1 MICFRDAMG
10 FEYNTTVPFND
21 YGPNKP
27 SNLYIDGE
35 RFGVTAGK
43 SYDSNRDTF
52 LISFKGSIGHYQF
65 KVSEVEARMPN
76 LSLEELLSLGKKFY

>member
-10 FEYNTTVPFND
+10 KEYTSSIPYNF
-21 YGPNKP
+21 YGPNNP

-43 SYDSNRDTF
+43 SLDYDRDTF
-52 LISFKGSIGHYQF
+52 FISFKGSIGHYQF
-65 KVSEVEARMPN
+65 KISEVERRMPN
-76 LSLEELLSLGKKFY
+76 LTLEELLSLGTKFY